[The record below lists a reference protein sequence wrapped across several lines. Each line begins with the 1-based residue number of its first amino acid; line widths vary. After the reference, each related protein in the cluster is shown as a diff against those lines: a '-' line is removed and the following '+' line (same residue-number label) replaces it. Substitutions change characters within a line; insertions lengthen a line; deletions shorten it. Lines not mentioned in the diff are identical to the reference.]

1 MASREKGLGSSSTNP
16 ARSVPRRRAAF
27 IATAPPKEW
36 PTRARGRRPRC
47 WKSPSTSSAWSVRVC
62 GRLGGQLELSPYPN
76 RSTATTWKR
85 DASSPVRE
93 RHCCLP
99 LTELCT
105 RMTGSPAP
113 DASNPTRQRP
123 DWIADTDIPPIG
135 GPVLPVL
142 LMPAAYSGAVVAWRI
157 PDDGPAG
164 CPCLGPAP
172 GCSSVA
178 CRCRHRAH
186 DRACPSATVVGVRCG
201 KSGSGCCRA
210 CLVRL
215 GVVVQHATG
224 SEERPAA
231 AAAAGE
237 GGAMRIAVYGAGGVG
252 GYFGGRLAQA
262 GGGPA
267 GAAAGRGHRGGVAAK
282 RGRQRGEARPRRRPG
297 PRDGRGRVHL
307 RRDQRAGRDR
317 AHRRAD
323 HLTFGELDGRRT
335 ERAQR
340 LLACYQQAGVAAE
353 LSPAIKT
360 VLWAKLAFICA
371 QAGMTAAV
379 RLPIGEIRTV
389 DAAWAAFQRLVA
401 EVAAVAEADGTP
413 VPPAALERALTLA
426 QGVEPGSFSSLHDD
440 LVAGRR
446 MELEALHGF
455 VVRRAA
461 EPGVPVPTS
470 QAIYAIL
477 KPWAVRNERTER

>member
-1 MASREKGLGSSSTNP
+1 MIVRARARRWWVCDAARAARAAAVLVLSVWVWWCSMQP
-16 ARSVPRRRAAF
+16 AARSGRQRQR
-27 IATAPPKEW
+27 PP
-36 PTRARGRRPRC
+36 GRVGP
-47 WKSPSTSSAWSVRVC
+47 C
-62 GRLGGQLELSPYPN
+62 GS
-76 RSTATTWKR
+76 RSTA
-85 DASSPVRE
+85 
-93 RHCCLP
+93 
-99 LTELCT
+99 
-105 RMTGSPAP
+105 
-113 DASNPTRQRP
+113 
-123 DWIADTDIPPIG
+123 
-135 GPVLPVL
+135 
-142 LMPAAYSGAVVAWRI
+142 
-157 PDDGPAG
+157 PAG
-164 CPCLGPAP
+164 
-172 GCSSVA
+172 
-178 CRCRHRAH
+178 
-186 DRACPSATVVGVRCG
+186 SAAI
-201 KSGSGCCRA
+201 SGDGW
-210 CLVRL
+210 
-215 GVVVQHATG
+215 
-224 SEERPAA
+224 
-231 AAAAGE
+231 
-237 GGAMRIAVYGAGGVG
+237 
-252 GYFGGRLAQA
+252 
-262 GGGPA
+262 
-267 GAAAGRGHRGGVAAK
+267 
-282 RGRQRGEARPRRRPG
+282 PG

-461 EPGVPVPTS
+461 EHGVPVPTS